1 MIKITFPDGQVRE
14 FEVGITANEIA
25 MQISEGLA
33 RNVLAAKLNE
43 EVVDSST
50 PILHDSALQ
59 LLTWNDA
66 EGKKTF
72 WHSSAHL
79 LAEAIEALY
88 PGTKLGLDQRLSK
101 GFIMTLI

>member
-14 FEVGITANEIA
+14 FEKGITPYQVAL
-25 MQISEGLA
+25 QISEGLA
-33 RNVLAAKLNE
+33 RNVLAANLNG

-50 PILHDSALQ
+50 PIDADASLQ
-59 LLTWNDA
+59 LLTWNDT

-79 LAEAIEALY
+79 LAEAIEAL
-88 PGTKLGLDQRLSK
+88 
-101 GFIMTLI
+101 